1 MGHGNGIGTSQ
12 LECKC
17 RYTAGWKV
25 KLVKTTLENRSDSIL
40 DIYIPR
46 DLSIPHVDTY
56 LTLNCSS
63 IISIS

>member
-12 LECKC
+12 LEC

-25 KLVKTTLENRSDSIL
+25 KLVKTTLENRLDSVL

-46 DLSIPHVDTY
+46 DLSIPHVDIY